1 MFFRRRSKETAV
13 KTQNTSSTTMT
24 NNRVAVVTGA
34 NKGIGFFIALE
45 LANSGLF
52 SNVVLGCRDKNR
64 GQKAVRDIQK
74 LMTKEKNPSS
84 TEVLYLP
91 LTVGDSD
98 SHVAFHNL
106 IQEKF
111 GKLDVLVNNAA
122 IMFKCESA
130 NVLTIYDA
138 KTTLLN
144 FSPIFMFHPSV
155 NDPTPIH
162 EQVKPILDVNYR
174 GTIDLTQTLLP
185 LVRKGDDAR
194 MVNVAS
200 QLGYLSQ
207 ISSSLQRKYTSSKL
221 TIPELNNL
229 VNEYEASVTR
239 KSHRKDGYGDNC
251 YGFSK
256 LAVIAATKVLAR
268 EEEQNGIKVNCC
280 CPGYCK
286 TDLTSNRGFRD
297 PADGAQNAFMPATI
311 SREKCPSGSFFK
323 NYELAEW

>member
-122 IMFKCESA
+122 IMFK
-130 NVLTIYDA
+130 
-138 KTTLLN
+138 
-144 FSPIFMFHPSV
+144 F